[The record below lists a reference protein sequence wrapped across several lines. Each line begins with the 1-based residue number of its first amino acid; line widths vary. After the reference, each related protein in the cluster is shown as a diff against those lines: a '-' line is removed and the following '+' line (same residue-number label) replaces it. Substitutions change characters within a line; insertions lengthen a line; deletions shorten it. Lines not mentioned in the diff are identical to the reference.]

1 MSYAEDDV
9 YPLPGWNSTRSD
21 EAVKR
26 REDIAVIEDGDGWV
40 FHRPQRIV
48 LDAEAVNKD
57 GVADLLRDAD
67 AEIAREPDCDAVL
80 DELGLVL
87 VRAPADRLVTLVTQL
102 RDAVAGSASLDH
114 VLIAGPAY
122 WHGDDEPEPIDDPGD
137 IPGSGDAGAGLT
149 VVVLDTGIEDDP
161 PFPVDSGG
169 AGDREVADEDG
180 DKQRDPPAGHGTHI
194 AGLIART
201 APGARIVAHRV
212 LKTEAGQIG
221 EIELAQALLGLP
233 EGVDLVNC
241 SFSGAVLG
249 GAQPLVVERALAR
262 LSKSTV
268 VVGCAGNNG
277 KDRSQWPAASKR
289 VIAVGAI
296 GRDDASQ
303 PWRRTDFSNYGDW
316 VDACAPGVRVPS
328 AFLRYEQFDGWAH
341 WSGTSFSAPQVVAAI
356 AAVATADGSGDV
368 VAAADKL
375 VRDKARPRIDG
386 VGAIVDPDD
395 LP

>member
-1 MSYAEDDV
+1 MSYLEDDV
-9 YPLPGWNSTRSD
+9 YPLPGWNSD
-21 EAVKR
+21 EWDQAIR
-26 REDIAVIEDGDGWV
+26 GREDIARIEDGDGWV

-48 LDAEAVNKD
+48 LDADAARTAE
-57 GVADLLRDAD
+57 VADLLRDSD
-67 AEIAREPDCDAVL
+67 AEIAREPDCDVL

-87 VRAPADRLVTLVTQL
+87 VRAPADRVVTLVTQL
-102 RDAVAGSASLDH
+102 RDVAPDSASLDH

-149 VVVLDTGIEDDP
+149 VAVLDTGIEDKP

-169 AGDREVADEDG
+169 AGDREVVDEDG
-180 DKQRDPPAGHGTHI
+180 DKRRDPPAGHGTHI

-212 LKTEAGQIG
+212 LKTKAGQIG
-221 EIELAQALLGLP
+221 EIELAQALLDLP
-233 EGVDLVNC
+233 DGVDLVNC

-249 GAQPLVVERALAR
+249 GKQPLVVERALAR

-268 VVGCAGNNG
+268 VVGCSGNNG
-277 KDRSQWPAASKR
+277 KDRSQWPAASER

-303 PWRRTDFSNYGDW
+303 PWRRTDFSNYGTW

-328 AFLRYEQFDGWAH
+328 AFLRYEQFGGWAQ
-341 WSGTSFSAPQVVAAI
+341 WSGTSFSAPQVVASI

-375 VRDKARPRIDG
+375 VRDASRPRVPG